1 MIKKIIFLFCL
12 SIYFLVSS
20 AQIKE
25 LKLNGFSINV
35 YGRNGNRTGGYT
47 IQNQHEEYLGHNTF
61 FFIIRRLNSIIVFDE
76 KGHEHS
82 TRSISIANRDFLKIT
97 EKSIW
102 IKEGAIIHYYDFLG
116 NRLSNYKE

>member
-1 MIKKIIFLFCL
+1 MYRKIIFFICFCL
-12 SIYFLVSS
+12 SSVFTF

-47 IQNQHEEYLGHNTF
+47 IQNQHEEYLGHNSF

-82 TRSISIANRDFLKIT
+82 TKSISIANRDFLKIT

-102 IKEGAIIHYYDFLG
+102 IKDGTSIHYYDFLG
-116 NRLSNYKE
+116 NRMSNYSE